1 MRFLVGQVAG
11 GSAVFL
17 VSGHNAINLTERDP
31 SIGSDLMGIIM
42 AGMNSTDIESRAAG
56 ATAVPL
62 ASIKPALPIIS
73 PGMIM
78 CLGILKIMKCLR
90 RCPCVMG

>member
-17 VSGHNAINLTERDP
+17 VSGHNATNLTERDP

-42 AGMNSTDIESRAAG
+42 AEMTLTDIES
-56 ATAVPL
+56 
-62 ASIKPALPIIS
+62 
-73 PGMIM
+73 
-78 CLGILKIMKCLR
+78 
-90 RCPCVMG
+90 